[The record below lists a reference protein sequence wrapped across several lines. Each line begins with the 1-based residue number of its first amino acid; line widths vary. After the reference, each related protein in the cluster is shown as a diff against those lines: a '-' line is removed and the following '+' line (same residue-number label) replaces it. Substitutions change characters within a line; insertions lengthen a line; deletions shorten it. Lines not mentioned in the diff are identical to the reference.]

1 LKALFTNPSA
11 ALGTMLGV
19 LAAFVFGGWK
29 TGLATLMFGP
39 IVAGL

>member
-1 LKALFTNPSA
+1 MKELFTSPSA
-11 ALGTMLGV
+11 ALGTILGV